1 MNAPAKPTAGVE
13 RPKSKGLTKLAG
25 LVGAGAAALLF
36 VSVPAEESGRQV
48 EAKVAPTYERLEG
61 NVDAAQ
67 IILEHKAG
75 NRHLEAYRD
84 IVGVWTACDGI
95 AYVKPGSK
103 FTPEQCDA
111 MLEAELV
118 KHATG
123 VLKCSPLLN
132 APGRDYQRAAAVSLA
147 YNVGV
152 GAYCSSTVDRRF
164 DAARWAEGCAA
175 FDMWNKAGGRV
186 VRGLAKRRA
195 RERETCETNV
205 VAGKTPANLQQR
217 LKGLR

>member
-13 RPKSKGLTKLAG
+13 PQKSNRLTKLAG
-25 LVGAGAAALLF
+25 LVGVGGAALLF
-36 VSVPAEESGRQV
+36 VSVPLEESGRTV
-48 EAKVAPTYERLEG
+48 EAKAEG
-61 NVDAAQ
+61 AAVVVK
-67 IILEHKAG
+67 HVSG
-75 NRHLEAYRD
+75 PRHLKAYRD
-84 IVGVWTACDGI
+84 IVGVWTGCDGI
-95 AYVKPGSK
+95 AYVPANAV
-103 FTPEQCDA
+103 FVPAQCDEL
-111 MLEAELV
+111 LERELV

-123 VLKCSPLLN
+123 VLACTPLLK

-152 GAYCSSTVDRRF
+152 GAYCRSTVDRRF

-175 FDMWNKAGGRV
+175 FAMWNKAGGRV
-186 VRGLAKRRA
+186 VKGLDNRRK

-217 LKGLR
+217 LKRLG